1 MSLRGVDPVAVGG
14 ASAVGAVLL
23 AGCVLAATDGPPYA
37 WLHLALVPPAVAAAF
52 VLDEPAAAAADAAPS
67 SLRRRTAGRL
77 AALAAPGGVWAAG
90 VAAVSARAP
99 GTAVGALLVNGAGVL
114 ALTLAAA
121 AVLRRAGVAEPGE
134 AVAAGAGGLLLALLV
149 FDPAAVPMPP
159 GGAVA
164 WAVAALAGALVV
176 ALATGGGAWPRRP
189 GSPPRVLARR
199 RRWARTPRDQVA

>member
-1 MSLRGVDPVAVGG
+1 MSPRGVDPVAVGG

-23 AGCVLAATDGPPYA
+23 AGCVLAAGDGPPYA

-52 VLDEPAAAAADAAPS
+52 VLDEPAAAAADAVPS

-77 AALAAPGGVWAAG
+77 AALSVPCGLWTAG
-90 VAAVSARAP
+90 VAAVAVRAP
-99 GTAVGALLVNGAGVL
+99 GTAVGALLVSAGGVL

-134 AVAAGAGGLLLALLV
+134 AVAAGAGGLLLATLV
-149 FDPAAVPMPP
+149 FAPAAVPMPP
-159 GGAVA
+159 EGTLA

-176 ALATGGGAWPRRP
+176 TLATGGGAWPRRP

-199 RRWARTPRDQVA
+199 RR